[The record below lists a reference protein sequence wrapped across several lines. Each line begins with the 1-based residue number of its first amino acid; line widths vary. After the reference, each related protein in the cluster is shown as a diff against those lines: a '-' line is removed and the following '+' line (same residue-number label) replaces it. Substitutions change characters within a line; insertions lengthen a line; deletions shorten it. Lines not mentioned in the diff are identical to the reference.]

1 MTARASLPLVLLL
14 VVAGACAQSGRRFD
28 PDRIPFIH
36 PEKST
41 QADVRRIFGEP
52 AGIATVASG
61 DTRWSY
67 LYEETTS
74 RDTGVLTRIGAAVAS
89 IFGYPVFWSP
99 VNIAWENT
107 TRHELSVLF
116 DGEGVVR
123 DYAYERTE
131 IPTRRVY

>member
-1 MTARASLPLVLLL
+1 MNARARLLL
-14 VVAGACAQSGRRFD
+14 ALLLLAAACAQSGRRFD
-28 PDRIPFIH
+28 PDRIPFIQ

-52 AGIATVASG
+52 AQVATIASG
-61 DTRWSY
+61 GTRWGY

-74 RDTGVLTRIGAAVAS
+74 RDTGLLQRIGAAVAS

-107 TRHELSVLF
+107 TRHQLSVLF
-116 DGEGVVR
+116 DAEGVVR